1 LCRDTAQA
9 AFAWQLAGGTGLFA
23 LIAYAHVIKEIQP
36 VRPPP

>member
-1 LCRDTAQA
+1 L
-9 AFAWQLAGGTGLFA
+9 LGNLPGGTGLFA